1 MFKYLSN
8 FYTQYINDS
17 IIGKEK
23 LALALKILIIKRKD
37 HIHNVL
43 YYIVYISYSRG
54 LLGVPDLQG
63 GDVLCPAPAPLPPA
77 ELVAEELPVDLAL
90 VGGAPRDLDGA
101 RAAEKQGRLYTVWCL
116 CRGSARLE
124 WTTLSFHY
132 ISIFSE

>member
-77 ELVAEELPVDLAL
+77 ELVAQELPVDLAL

-101 RAAEKQGRLYTVWCL
+101 RAAETGEIIHCLVSVVCAGIRQAGVDNIILSLYIY
-116 CRGSARLE
+116 
-124 WTTLSFHY
+124 F
-132 ISIFSE
+132 